1 MESQSVVSPSPHI
14 HTATRKRNNLARSQ
28 WLWGYLMIAPFF
40 LGLLGFYIWPIIQ
53 TFYFSFTKWE
63 AFNTY
68 SWAGLDNYKRLV
80 QDVSLLHA
88 LRNTVTY
95 VVMFVPMSI
104 IISIIVA
111 TLLNQKIRGL
121 AIYRTLFFLPVVT
134 MPAAVAMVWKWLYN
148 GDYGLINYVL
158 SLFSIKAQ
166 NWLTD
171 PKWALFAIVVVAVWS
186 SIGNNMIIFLSGL
199 QGISS
204 SYYEAASIDGA
215 GPFRKFYVITLPL
228 LTPTIFFVTVIS
240 LIGAFQVFD
249 LIYMMIG
256 SRSLMVENTQS
267 VVYLFYKYAFENN
280 DKGYASAVGIFLL
293 VIIMLI
299 TAVQMKLQKKW
310 VHYE

>member
-1 MESQSVVSPSPHI
+1 MEQQGVL
-14 HTATRKRNNLARSQ
+14 ATRTLSRRRSILTRKE
-28 WLWGYLMIAPFF
+28 WFWGYLMIAPFF
-40 LGLLGFYIWPIIQ
+40 LGLLVFYLWPIVQ

-63 AFNTY
+63 AFNNY
-68 SWAGLDNYKRLV
+68 SWAGIENYKRLFH
-80 QDVSLLHA
+80 DTNLMHA

-95 VVMFVPMSI
+95 VVMFVP
-104 IISIIVA
+104 ISIIFSIFVA
-111 TLLNQKIRGL
+111 TLLNQKVRGL

-158 SLFSIKAQ
+158 SIFSIKGQ

-171 PKWALFAIVVVAVWS
+171 PNWALFAVVVVSVWS

-215 GPFRKFYVITLPL
+215 GPFRKFFNITFPL

-256 SRSLMVENTQS
+256 SKSLMIDNTQS

-280 DKGYASAVGIFLL
+280 DKGYASAVGMFLL

-299 TAVQMKLQKKW
+299 TALQMKLQKKW

>member
-1 MESQSVVSPSPHI
+1 MEQQRVL
-14 HTATRKRNNLARSQ
+14 ATRTLSRRRSILTRKE
-28 WLWGYLMIAPFF
+28 WFWGYLMIAPFF
-40 LGLLGFYIWPIIQ
+40 IGLLVFYLWPIVQ

-63 AFNTY
+63 AFNNY
-68 SWAGLDNYKRLV
+68 SWAGLDNYKRLFH
-80 QDVSLLHA
+80 DANLMHA

-95 VVMFVPMSI
+95 VVMFVP
-104 IISIIVA
+104 ISIILSIFVA
-111 TLLNQKIRGL
+111 TLLNQKVRGL

-158 SLFSIKAQ
+158 SMFSIKGQ

-171 PKWALFAIVVVAVWS
+171 PNWALFAVVVVSVWS

-215 GPFRKFYVITLPL
+215 GPFRKFFNITFPL

-256 SRSLMVENTQS
+256 SKSLMIENTQS

-280 DKGYASAVGIFLL
+280 DKGYASAVGMFLL

-299 TAVQMKLQKKW
+299 TALQMKLQKKW

>member
-1 MESQSVVSPSPHI
+1 
-14 HTATRKRNNLARSQ
+14 
-28 WLWGYLMIAPFF
+28 MIAPFF